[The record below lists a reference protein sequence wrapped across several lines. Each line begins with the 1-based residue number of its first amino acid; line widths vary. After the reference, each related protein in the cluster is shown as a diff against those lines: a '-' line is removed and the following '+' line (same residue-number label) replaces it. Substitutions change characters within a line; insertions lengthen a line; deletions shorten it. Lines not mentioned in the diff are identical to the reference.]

1 MDLKK
6 SKHLIVKITENAL
19 EQRIGGP
26 SNDFGAELKEL
37 GDLLASYEQVR
48 NSGLWTSYA
57 MPILWIL
64 GRYFEAAHYTLCI
77 HFLTELGIEPF
88 RKRWKID
95 KSAVIGNREGNS
107 RSKQTI

>member
-26 SNDFGAELKEL
+26 SNDFAAELKEL

-48 NSGLWTSYA
+48 NMMDYGLL
-57 MPILWIL
+57 M
-64 GRYFEAAHYTLCI
+64 LCLYYG
-77 HFLTELGIEPF
+77 F
-88 RKRWKID
+88 
-95 KSAVIGNREGNS
+95 
-107 RSKQTI
+107 